1 MTVRRPKLP
10 RTHPGYQGDF
20 EDAVGPAFQ
29 SLVIV
34 AVSAGWAPTMVAE
47 GLLAAAR
54 AQVRE
59 VGAHI
64 ASEKQM
70 HGDQPVRRE
79 PDEPSTPERQ

>member
-1 MTVRRPKLP
+1 MTVRPPKLR
-10 RTHPGYQGDF
+10 RTHPDYQIDF
-20 EDAVGPAFQ
+20 EDAVARAFK
-29 SLVIV
+29 SLIIV
-34 AVSAGWAPTMVAE
+34 AVSAGWAPTTVAE

-79 PDEPSTPERQ
+79 PDEPSTSERQ